1 MNDTPSN
8 PALSWRSGIFAVLA
22 LVMIAT
28 RSSLL
33 RDHLFPLP
41 DASWAVFFVAGFYF
55 STGSRERLYGL
66 FSRSLA
72 MGSFVLLM
80 ALAVLIDYFV
90 ISAQGIG
97 FWQHY
102 CVSPA
107 YWFLAPAY
115 ATLWLGG
122 AWLRRHYRGLDART
136 LGLLA
141 VSAFIASSLCFAIS
155 DSSYYWLSDSWLAA
169 SAATRSV
176 GGWLSNFG
184 DWYWTFVRSTL
195 AYLAVAALVHAL
207 ATQWLGALPA
217 ADATRRV
224 QH

>member
-107 YWFLAPAY
+107 YWFLLPSY
-115 ATLWLGG
+115 AALWLGG
-122 AWLRRHYRGLDART
+122 AFLRAHYRGLHARE
-136 LGLLA
+136 LGLL
-141 VSAFIASSLCFAIS
+141 IASALV
-155 DSSYYWLSDSWLAA
+155 AA
-169 SAATRSV
+169 SVCYLISNGSFYWISASVPARSFA
-176 GGWLSNFG
+176 GWIENLG
-184 DWYWTFVRSTL
+184 DWYRPFVQTTL
-195 AYLAVAALVHAL
+195 AYVAAAAIVHGLAVQFLRFM
-207 ATQWLGALPA
+207 PA
-217 ADATRRV
+217 YEAGKQQR
-224 QH
+224 